1 MRRLTALRLA
11 VFGTLMLAS
20 GLFAAAPAQAGYA
33 HFVLDAN
40 TGKVL
45 TSENADTLNHPA
57 SLTKMM
63 TLYMTFEA
71 IRAGRIGWETRI
83 PMTSRAAHVIPLKLG
98 VRAGQSL
105 TVREAVLGMIVL
117 SANDAAETMCD
128 YLAGRGDCGSML
140 TRKARQL
147 GMTRTTFRNGSG
159 LPDSRQVTT
168 ARDMARLGV
177 SLIRDYPSE
186 YRLFSTRAFS
196 FRGRTIHGHNR
207 LMYRY
212 RGMDGIKTGYTNASG
227 FNIVTAV
234 NDGGRR
240 VIGVVMGG
248 RSAGARDAKM
258 AALLNMSMPTALAR
272 RDNAPV
278 HESAP
283 ALVATRVAPAVAVAA
298 EPERAPQR
306 EEAVVASLG
315 SVPLPGSRYDALAK
329 PMQSAKASVK
339 PVDDADED
347 VAAETEAALANEEPD
362 PDNMSSDPDTLWQVQ
377 IATAK
382 SEDDA
387 RGLLEKARGKA
398 GPSLNGVMNFAQAA
412 GGVYRARFIGFSSR
426 ETAENAC
433 RALKAKSFSC
443 QVISGNG

>member
-20 GLFAAAPAQAGYA
+20 ALFVARPAEAGYA

-45 TSENADTLNHPA
+45 ASENADTLNHPA

-71 IRAGRIGWETRI
+71 IRAGRIGWDTRI

-98 VRAGQSL
+98 IRAGQSL

-147 GMTRTTFRNGSG
+147 GMSRTTFRNGSG
-159 LPDSRQVTT
+159 LPDARQVTT
-168 ARDMARLGV
+168 ARDMARLGIA
-177 SLIRDYPSE
+177 LIRDYPGE
-186 YRLFSTRAFS
+186 YRLFSTRAFA

-258 AALLNMSMPTALAR
+258 AALLNASMPTALAR
-272 RDNAPV
+272 RDTAPAPV
-278 HESAP
+278 AP
-283 ALVATRVAPAVAVAA
+283 KPLPQVAA
-298 EPERAPQR
+298 ASEPAPEPQR

-315 SVPLPGSRYDALAK
+315 SVPLPASRYKTVSK
-329 PMQSAKASVK
+329 PGKVEKAAVMEA
-339 PVDDADED
+339 VDDDESED
-347 VAAETEAALANEEPD
+347 VAAATQAALASEEPN
-362 PDNMSSDPDTLWQVQ
+362 PDNMSSDPETLWQVQ

-382 SEDDA
+382 TEDDA

-398 GPSLNGVMNFAQAA
+398 GSSLNGVMNFAQAA
-412 GGVYRARFIGFSSR
+412 GSGVYRARFIGFSSR
-426 ETAENAC
+426 DSAESAC
-433 RALKAKSFSC
+433 RALKAKSFAC

>member
-1 MRRLTALRLA
+1 MRRLTALHAALLGA
-11 VFGTLMLAS
+11 LMLAS
-20 GLFAAAPAQAGYA
+20 TLLAAEPAQAGYA

-45 TSENADTLNHPA
+45 ASENADTLNHPA

-71 IRAGRIGWETRI
+71 IRSGRIGWETRI
-83 PMTSRAAHVIPLKLG
+83 PMTKRAARVIPLKLG

-128 YLAGRGDCGSML
+128 YLAGRSDCGSML

-248 RSAGARDAKM
+248 RTAGARDAKM
-258 AALLNMSMPTALAR
+258 AALLNASVPTAMAR
-272 RDNAPV
+272 RDAAPAAPAPAKPTPQIAAV
-278 HESAP
+278 SAP
-283 ALVATRVAPAVAVAA
+283 
-298 EPERAPQR
+298 EPMPEPRR

-315 SVPLPGSRYDALAK
+315 AIPLPASRYETRV
-329 PMQSAKASVK
+329 AKASGK
-339 PVDDADED
+339 PGADDDDED
-347 VAAETEAALANEEPD
+347 VAAATEAALSSEQPD
-362 PDNMSSDPDTLWQVQ
+362 PDNMSSDPETLWQVQ

-387 RGLLEKARGKA
+387 RGILEKARGKA
-398 GPSLNGVMNFAQAA
+398 GATLNGAMNFAQSA
-412 GGVYRARFIGFSSR
+412 GSGVYRARFIGFSSR
-426 ETAENAC
+426 QTAESAC
-433 RALKAKSFSC
+433 RALKAKAYSC

>member
-1 MRRLTALRLA
+1 
-11 VFGTLMLAS
+11 MLAS
-20 GLFAAAPAQAGYA
+20 TLLAAQPAAAGYA

-45 TSENADTLNHPA
+45 ASENADTLNHPA

-71 IRAGRIGWETRI
+71 IHAGRIGWDTRI

-196 FRGRTIHGHNR
+196 FRGRGIHGHNR

-212 RGMDGIKTGYTNASG
+212 HGMDGIKTGYTNASG

-248 RSAGARDAKM
+248 RTAGARDAKM
-258 AALLNMSMPTALAR
+258 AALLN
-272 RDNAPV
+272 
-278 HESAP
+278 
-283 ALVATRVAPAVAVAA
+283 
-298 EPERAPQR
+298 
-306 EEAVVASLG
+306 
-315 SVPLPGSRYDALAK
+315 
-329 PMQSAKASVK
+329 
-339 PVDDADED
+339 
-347 VAAETEAALANEEPD
+347 
-362 PDNMSSDPDTLWQVQ
+362 
-377 IATAK
+377 
-382 SEDDA
+382 
-387 RGLLEKARGKA
+387 
-398 GPSLNGVMNFAQAA
+398 
-412 GGVYRARFIGFSSR
+412 
-426 ETAENAC
+426 
-433 RALKAKSFSC
+433 
-443 QVISGNG
+443 

>member
-1 MRRLTALRLA
+1 MRRLTALRVA
-11 VFGTLMLAS
+11 VLGTLMLAS
-20 GLFAAAPAQAGYA
+20 TLFAAQPAAAGYA

-45 TSENADTLNHPA
+45 ASENADTLNHPA

-71 IRAGRIGWETRI
+71 IRSGRIGWETRI
-83 PMTSRAAHVIPLKLG
+83 PMTKRAAHVIPLKLG

-128 YLAGRGDCGSML
+128 YLAGSGDCGSML

-159 LPDSRQVTT
+159 LPDARQVTT

-196 FRGRTIHGHNR
+196 FRGRGIHGHNR

-212 RGMDGIKTGYTNASG
+212 HGMDGIKTGYTNASG

-248 RSAGARDAKM
+248 RTAGARDAKM
-258 AALLNMSMPTALAR
+258 AALLNATMPTAMAR
-272 RDNAPV
+272 RDA
-278 HESAP
+278 AP
-283 ALVATRVAPAVAVAA
+283 APAPIKQAPQVAVVR
-298 EPERAPQR
+298 EPTPEPQR
-306 EEAVVASLG
+306 EEAKVASLG
-315 SVPLPGSRYDALAK
+315 SVPLPSSRYATTGK
-329 PMQSAKASVK
+329 PAEQAKASAK
-339 PVDDADED
+339 QAADEDDGNDED
-347 VAAETEAALANEEPD
+347 VAQATAAALASEEPN

-387 RGLLEKARGKA
+387 RGILEKARGKA
-398 GPSLNGVMNFAQAA
+398 GSSLNGAMNFAQAA
-412 GGVYRARFIGFSSR
+412 GGGVYRARFIGFNSR
-426 ETAENAC
+426 QTAETAC

>member
-20 GLFAAAPAQAGYA
+20 ALFVARPAEAGYA

-45 TSENADTLNHPA
+45 ASENADTLNHPA

-71 IRAGRIGWETRI
+71 IRAGRIGWDTRI

-98 VRAGQSL
+98 IRAGQSL

-147 GMTRTTFRNGSG
+147 GMSRTTFRNGSG
-159 LPDSRQVTT
+159 LPDARQVTT
-168 ARDMARLGV
+168 ARDMARLGIA
-177 SLIRDYPSE
+177 LIRDYPGE
-186 YRLFSTRAFS
+186 YRLFSTRAFA

-258 AALLNMSMPTALAR
+258 AALLNASMPTALAR
-272 RDNAPV
+272 RDTAPAPV
-278 HESAP
+278 AP
-283 ALVATRVAPAVAVAA
+283 KPLPQVAA
-298 EPERAPQR
+298 ASEPAPEPQR

-315 SVPLPGSRYDALAK
+315 SVPLPASRYKTVSK
-329 PMQSAKASVK
+329 PGKVEKAAVMEA
-339 PVDDADED
+339 VDDDESED
-347 VAAETEAALANEEPD
+347 VAAATQAALASEEPN
-362 PDNMSSDPDTLWQVQ
+362 PDNMSSDPETLWQVQ

-382 SEDDA
+382 TEDDA

-398 GPSLNGVMNFAQAA
+398 GSSLNGVMNFAQAA
-412 GGVYRARFIGFSSR
+412 GGGVYRARFIGFSSR
-426 ETAENAC
+426 DSAESAC
-433 RALKAKSFSC
+433 RALKAKSFAC

>member
-11 VFGTLMLAS
+11 AFSPFFLVLAATLLA
-20 GLFAAAPAQAGYA
+20 AQPASAGYA

-40 TGKVL
+40 SGKVL
-45 TSENADTLNHPA
+45 ASENADTLNHPA

-71 IRAGRIGWETRI
+71 IRSGRIGWETRI
-83 PMTSRAAHVIPLKLG
+83 PMTQRAARVIPLKLG

-117 SANDAAETMCD
+117 SANDAAEAMCD
-128 YLAGRGDCGSML
+128 YLAGRGDCGAML

-147 GMTRTTFRNGSG
+147 GMTRTNFRNGSG
-159 LPDSRQVTT
+159 LPDPRQVTT
-168 ARDMARLGV
+168 ARDMARLGL

-196 FRGRTIHGHNR
+196 FRGRAIHGHNR

-234 NDGGRR
+234 NDEGRR

-248 RSAGARDAKM
+248 RTAGARDAKM
-258 AALLNMSMPTALAR
+258 AALLNATVPTAIAGR
-272 RDNAPV
+272 VRAP
-278 HESAP
+278 EPAAP
-283 ALVATRVAPAVAVAA
+283 TADIAVARAP
-298 EPERAPQR
+298 EPAPEPQR

-315 SVPLPGSRYDALAK
+315 AVPLPASRYSAPDTAGRPAK
-329 PMQSAKASVK
+329 VTKASIQ
-339 PVDDADED
+339 PVADADED
-347 VAAETEAALANEEPD
+347 IAGATEAALGDDQPN

-382 SEDDA
+382 TEDDA

-398 GPSLNGVMNFAQAA
+398 GASLNGVMNFAQAA
-412 GGVYRARFIGFSSR
+412 GQGVYRARFIGFSSR

-433 RALKAKSFSC
+433 RVLSRQSFKC
-443 QVISGNG
+443 QVIAGNG

>member
-1 MRRLTALRLA
+1 MRRLTALRTAIL
-11 VFGTLMLAS
+11 GTLMVASTLLAAQP
-20 GLFAAAPAQAGYA
+20 AAAGYA

-45 TSENADTLNHPA
+45 ASENADTLNHPA

-71 IRAGRIGWETRI
+71 IRAGRISWETRI
-83 PMTSRAAHVIPLKLG
+83 PMTTRAAHVIPLKLG

-128 YLAGRGDCGSML
+128 YLAGRGDCGTML

-159 LPDSRQVTT
+159 LPDARQVTT

-196 FRGRTIHGHNR
+196 FRGRGIHGHNR

-212 RGMDGIKTGYTNASG
+212 HGMDGIKTGYTNASG

-248 RSAGARDAKM
+248 RTAGARDAKM
-258 AALLNMSMPTALAR
+258 AALLNASMPSAIAR
-272 RDNAPV
+272 RDA
-278 HESAP
+278 AP
-283 ALVATRVAPAVAVAA
+283 APAAPKPAPQIAA
-298 EPERAPQR
+298 APEPQR

-315 SVPLPGSRYDALAK
+315 AVPLPASRYEGAGKPAK
-329 PMQSAKASVK
+329 VDRASAKVAVE
-339 PVDDADED
+339 DNADED
-347 VAAETEAALANEEPD
+347 VAAATEAALSAEEPN
-362 PDNMSSDPDTLWQVQ
+362 PDNMSSDPETLWQVQ

-387 RGLLEKARGKA
+387 RGILEKARGKA
-398 GPSLNGVMNFAQAA
+398 GASLNGAMNFAQAA
-412 GGVYRARFIGFSSR
+412 GSGVYRARFIGFSSR
-426 ETAENAC
+426 QTAENAC
-433 RALKAKSFSC
+433 KALKAKSYSC

>member
-11 VFGTLMLAS
+11 VFATLMLVSA
-20 GLFAAAPAQAGYA
+20 LLAARPAEAGYA

-45 TSENADTLNHPA
+45 AAENADTLNHPA

-63 TLYMTFEA
+63 TVYMTFEA
-71 IRAGRIGWETRI
+71 IRAGRITWETRVPMTARAARVI
-83 PMTSRAAHVIPLKLG
+83 PMKLG
-98 VRAGQSL
+98 IRAGQSL
-105 TVREAVLGMIVL
+105 TVREAVLAMIVL

-128 YLAGRGDCGSML
+128 YLARGSDCGSML

-159 LPDSRQVTT
+159 LPDARQVTT
-168 ARDMARLGV
+168 AREMARLGV
-177 SLIRDYPSE
+177 ALIRDYPNE

-196 FRGRTIHGHNR
+196 FRGRAIHGHNR

-234 NDGGRR
+234 NEDGRR
-240 VIGVVMGG
+240 VIGVVLGG

-258 AALLNMSMPTALAR
+258 AALLNAAVPTAMAR
-272 RDNAPV
+272 RDT
-278 HESAP
+278 AP
-283 ALVATRVAPAVAVAA
+283 AAPRPAPPAVVALAPA
-298 EPERAPQR
+298 PEPQR

-315 SVPLPGSRYDALAK
+315 SVPLPASRYNTPATK
-329 PMQSAKASVK
+329 PGKVARAAIM
-339 PVDDADED
+339 PVADDDGSDDIGEA
-347 VAAETEAALANEEPD
+347 TEAALAAQDPN

-377 IATAK
+377 IATLK

-398 GPSLNGVMNFAQAA
+398 GPSLNGAMNFAQSA
-412 GGVYRARFIGFSSR
+412 GGGLYRARFIGFSSK

-433 RALKAKSFSC
+433 RALKAKAFPC

>member
-1 MRRLTALRLA
+1 MRRLTALRTAIL
-11 VFGTLMLAS
+11 GTLMVASTLLAAQP
-20 GLFAAAPAQAGYA
+20 AAAGYA

-45 TSENADTLNHPA
+45 ASENADTLNHPA

-71 IRAGRIGWETRI
+71 IRAGRISWETRI
-83 PMTSRAAHVIPLKLG
+83 PMTTRAAHVIPLKLG

-128 YLAGRGDCGSML
+128 YLAGRGDCGTML

-159 LPDSRQVTT
+159 LPDARQVTT

-196 FRGRTIHGHNR
+196 FRGRGIHGHNR

-212 RGMDGIKTGYTNASG
+212 HGMDGIKTGYTNASG

-248 RSAGARDAKM
+248 RTAGARDAKM
-258 AALLNMSMPTALAR
+258 AALLNASMPTAIAR
-272 RDNAPV
+272 RDAAPKP
-278 HESAP
+278 AP
-283 ALVATRVAPAVAVAA
+283 QIAAAP
-298 EPERAPQR
+298 EPQR

-315 SVPLPGSRYDALAK
+315 SVPLPASRYEGAGKPAK
-329 PMQSAKASVK
+329 VDRASAKVAVE
-339 PVDDADED
+339 DNADED
-347 VAAETEAALANEEPD
+347 VAAATEAALSAEEPN
-362 PDNMSSDPDTLWQVQ
+362 PDNMSSDPETLWQVQ

-387 RGLLEKARGKA
+387 RGILEKARGKA
-398 GPSLNGVMNFAQAA
+398 GASLNGAMNFAQAA
-412 GGVYRARFIGFSSR
+412 GSGVYRARFIGFSSR
-426 ETAENAC
+426 QTAENAC
-433 RALKAKSFSC
+433 KALKAKSYSC

>member
-1 MRRLTALRLA
+1 MRRLTALRTAIL
-11 VFGTLMLAS
+11 GTLMVASTLLAAQP
-20 GLFAAAPAQAGYA
+20 AAAGYA

-45 TSENADTLNHPA
+45 ASENADTLNHPA

-71 IRAGRIGWETRI
+71 IRAGRISWETRI
-83 PMTSRAAHVIPLKLG
+83 PMTTRAAHVIPLKLG

-128 YLAGRGDCGSML
+128 YLAGRGDCGTML

-159 LPDSRQVTT
+159 LPDARQVTT

-196 FRGRTIHGHNR
+196 FRGRGIHGHNR

-212 RGMDGIKTGYTNASG
+212 HGMDGIKTGYTNASG

-248 RSAGARDAKM
+248 RTAGARDAKM
-258 AALLNMSMPTALAR
+258 AALLNASMPTAIAR
-272 RDNAPV
+272 RDA
-278 HESAP
+278 AP
-283 ALVATRVAPAVAVAA
+283 APAAPKPAPQIAA
-298 EPERAPQR
+298 APEPQR

-315 SVPLPGSRYDALAK
+315 SVPLPASRYEGAGKPAK
-329 PMQSAKASVK
+329 VDRASAKVAVE
-339 PVDDADED
+339 DNADED
-347 VAAETEAALANEEPD
+347 VAAATEAALSAEEPN
-362 PDNMSSDPDTLWQVQ
+362 PDNMSSDPETLWQVQ

-387 RGLLEKARGKA
+387 RGILEKARGKA
-398 GPSLNGVMNFAQAA
+398 GASLNGAMNFAQAA
-412 GGVYRARFIGFSSR
+412 GSGVFRARFIGFSSR
-426 ETAENAC
+426 QTAENAC
-433 RALKAKSFSC
+433 KALKAKSYSC

>member
-11 VFGTLMLAS
+11 VLGTLMLAS
-20 GLFAAAPAQAGYA
+20 ALFAAEPAEAGYA

-45 TSENADTLNHPA
+45 ASENADTLNHPA

-71 IRAGRIGWETRI
+71 LRAGRIGWDTRI
-83 PMTSRAAHVIPLKLG
+83 PMTRRAAHVIPLKLG

-128 YLAGRGDCGSML
+128 YLARGGDCGSML

-186 YRLFSTRAFS
+186 YRLFSTRAFA

-234 NDGGRR
+234 NEDGRR

-258 AALLNMSMPTALAR
+258 AALLNATVPTAMAR
-272 RDNAPV
+272 RDAAPKA
-278 HESAP
+278 AP
-283 ALVATRVAPAVAVAA
+283 PVAVAA
-298 EPERAPQR
+298 APEPAREPQR
-306 EEAVVASLG
+306 EREEPVVASLD
-315 SVPLPGSRYDALAK
+315 SVPLPAARYNPVGKPAK
-329 PMQSAKASVK
+329 VAKASLEK
-339 PVDDADED
+339 ASDDGDDED
-347 VAAETEAALANEEPD
+347 VAEATQAALASEEPN

-377 IATAK
+377 IATSK

-398 GPSLNGVMNFAQAA
+398 GASLNGVMNFAQAA
-412 GGVYRARFIGFSSR
+412 GGGVYRARFIGFNSR
-426 ETAENAC
+426 ETAEGAC
-433 RALKAKSFSC
+433 RVLKAKSFSC

>member
-1 MRRLTALRLA
+1 MRRLTALRVAILS
-11 VFGTLMLAS
+11 TLMLAS
-20 GLFAAAPAQAGYA
+20 TLLAAQPAAAGYA

-45 TSENADTLNHPA
+45 ASENADTLNHPA

-98 VRAGQSL
+98 IRAGQSL

-128 YLAGRGDCGSML
+128 YLARGSDCGSML

-159 LPDSRQVTT
+159 LPDPRQVTT

-177 SLIRDYPSE
+177 ALIRDYPSE

-196 FRGRTIHGHNR
+196 FRGRAIHGHNR

-258 AALLNMSMPTALAR
+258 AALLNASMPTALAR
-272 RDNAPV
+272 RDA
-278 HESAP
+278 AP
-283 ALVATRVAPAVAVAA
+283 APAAPKPAPQIIAA
-298 EPERAPQR
+298 REPAPEPQR
-306 EEAVVASLG
+306 EEAVVASIG
-315 SVPLPGSRYDALAK
+315 SVPLPASRYSTTNKAPSK
-329 PMQSAKASVK
+329 AKASASLSDD
-339 PVDDADED
+339 DDADED
-347 VAAETEAALANEEPD
+347 VAAATEAALASQEPD
-362 PDNMSSDPDTLWQVQ
+362 PDNMSSDPETLWQVQ
-377 IATAK
+377 IATART
-382 SEDDA
+382 EDDA

-398 GPSLNGVMNFAQAA
+398 GQSLNGVMNFAQAA
-412 GGVYRARFIGFSSR
+412 GGGVYRARFIGFSSR

>member
-168 ARDMARLGV
+168 ARDMARLGCV
-177 SLIRDYPSE
+177 
-186 YRLFSTRAFS
+186 
-196 FRGRTIHGHNR
+196 
-207 LMYRY
+207 
-212 RGMDGIKTGYTNASG
+212 
-227 FNIVTAV
+227 
-234 NDGGRR
+234 
-240 VIGVVMGG
+240 
-248 RSAGARDAKM
+248 
-258 AALLNMSMPTALAR
+258 
-272 RDNAPV
+272 
-278 HESAP
+278 
-283 ALVATRVAPAVAVAA
+283 
-298 EPERAPQR
+298 
-306 EEAVVASLG
+306 
-315 SVPLPGSRYDALAK
+315 
-329 PMQSAKASVK
+329 
-339 PVDDADED
+339 
-347 VAAETEAALANEEPD
+347 PD
-362 PDNMSSDPDTLWQVQ
+362 P
-377 IATAK
+377 
-382 SEDDA
+382 
-387 RGLLEKARGKA
+387 GLSQRI
-398 GPSLNGVMNFAQAA
+398 PSLFDPRVFLPWPHDP
-412 GGVYRARFIGFSSR
+412 RP
-426 ETAENAC
+426 
-433 RALKAKSFSC
+433 
-443 QVISGNG
+443 

>member
-11 VFGTLMLAS
+11 VLGTLMLAS
-20 GLFAAAPAQAGYA
+20 ALLAAKPAEAGYA
-33 HFVLDAN
+33 HFVLDAS

-45 TSENADTLNHPA
+45 AAENADTLNHPA

-71 IRAGRIGWETRI
+71 LRAGRIGWETRV
-83 PMTSRAAHVIPLKLG
+83 PMTARAARVIPLKLG
-98 VRAGQSL
+98 IRAGQSL

-128 YLAGRGDCGSML
+128 FLAGRGDCGTML

-159 LPDSRQVTT
+159 LPDARQVTT

-177 SLIRDYPSE
+177 ALIRDYPSE
-186 YRLFSTRAFS
+186 YRLFSTRAFV

-234 NDGGRR
+234 NEDGRR

-248 RSAGARDAKM
+248 RTAGARDAKM
-258 AALLNMSMPTALAR
+258 AALLNAAVPIAMAR
-272 RDNAPV
+272 REAAPKAV
-278 HESAP
+278 P
-283 ALVATRVAPAVAVAA
+283 QVAVAP
-298 EPERAPQR
+298 EPMPEPQR
-306 EEAVVASLG
+306 EEPVVASLG
-315 SVPLPGSRYDALAK
+315 AVPLPETRYTPTGKPAK
-329 PMQSAKASVK
+329 VARGPLRPAADES
-339 PVDDADED
+339 DDED
-347 VAAETEAALANEEPD
+347 VGEATQAALASEEPN

-377 IATAK
+377 IATVK
-382 SEDDA
+382 TEDDA

-398 GPSLNGVMNFAQAA
+398 GSSLNGVMNFAQAA
-412 GGVYRARFIGFSSR
+412 GSGVFRARFIGFSSR

>member
-1 MRRLTALRLA
+1 
-11 VFGTLMLAS
+11 
-20 GLFAAAPAQAGYA
+20 
-33 HFVLDAN
+33 
-40 TGKVL
+40 
-45 TSENADTLNHPA
+45 
-57 SLTKMM
+57 
-63 TLYMTFEA
+63 
-71 IRAGRIGWETRI
+71 
-83 PMTSRAAHVIPLKLG
+83 
-98 VRAGQSL
+98 
-105 TVREAVLGMIVL
+105 
-117 SANDAAETMCD
+117 
-128 YLAGRGDCGSML
+128 
-140 TRKARQL
+140 
-147 GMTRTTFRNGSG
+147 
-159 LPDSRQVTT
+159 
-168 ARDMARLGV
+168 
-177 SLIRDYPSE
+177 
-186 YRLFSTRAFS
+186 
-196 FRGRTIHGHNR
+196 
-207 LMYRY
+207 MYRY

>member
-20 GLFAAAPAQAGYA
+20 ALFAAQPAEAGYA

-45 TSENADTLNHPA
+45 ASEHADTLNHPA

-71 IRAGRIGWETRI
+71 IRSGRIGWETRI
-83 PMTSRAAHVIPLKLG
+83 PMTSRASRVIPLKLG

-128 YLAGRGDCGSML
+128 YLAGRGDCGTML

-258 AALLNMSMPTALAR
+258 AALLNASVPTAMAR
-272 RDNAPV
+272 RDAAPTAPAPAKPAPQV
-278 HESAP
+278 AAVSAP
-283 ALVATRVAPAVAVAA
+283 
-298 EPERAPQR
+298 EPMPEPQR
-306 EEAVVASLG
+306 EEAMVASLG
-315 SVPLPGSRYDALAK
+315 AVPLPASRYETTGK
-329 PMQSAKASVK
+329 PARVAKASEK
-339 PVDDADED
+339 PEADDEGED
-347 VAAETEAALANEEPD
+347 VAAATEAALSSEQPD
-362 PDNMSSDPDTLWQVQ
+362 PDNMSSDPETLWQVQ

-387 RGLLEKARGKA
+387 RGILEKARGKA
-398 GPSLNGVMNFAQAA
+398 GATLNGAMNFAQSA
-412 GGVYRARFIGFSSR
+412 GSGVYRARFIGFSSR
-426 ETAENAC
+426 QTAESAC
-433 RALKAKSFSC
+433 RALKAKSYSC